1 MTRPDGYVPAAGRES
16 LTRFY
21 DLGIRLTM
29 REGQWRPLL
38 ARAAVE
44 GKPSLIADVGCGTG
58 TLTIAIAAKTSATVV
73 GIDGDPAILELAR
86 RKQGADR
93 VDWRE
98 GLAGALPFADDSV
111 DCLVTTLVL
120 HHLPRETKI
129 VALDEMKRVL
139 RPGGTL
145 LLADWGKAHGPG
157 MRAAFF
163 ALQCLDGF
171 TNTADNV
178 AGLLPDYVSDASF
191 TGVDRIKRLR
201 TVFGSFEILRATA

>member
-29 REGQWRPLL
+29 REGRWRSWL
-38 ARAAVE
+38 ASAAVE
-44 GKPSLIADVGCGTG
+44 GNPGVILDIGCGTG
-58 TLTIAIAAKTSATVV
+58 TLTIAMAARTSAAVI
-73 GIDGDPAILELAR
+73 GLDGDPAILDLAR
-86 RKQGADR
+86 RKQGSDR
-93 VDWRE
+93 VEWRE
-98 GLAGALPFADDSV
+98 GLADNLPFDDDSV
-111 DCLVTTLVL
+111 DCVVTTLVM
-120 HHLPRETKI
+120 HHVPRHTKLA
-129 VALDEMKRVL
+129 ALAEIKRVL

-145 LLADWGKAHGPG
+145 LLGDWGKSHGPG

-178 AGLLPDYVSDASF
+178 AGLVPDYVADAGF

-201 TVFGSFEILRATA
+201 TVAGSFEILRATA